1 MKVEQCQRESSC
13 CWKCRS
19 RNTCKMKDVIAGE
32 EAFVYGCA
40 KHLQVTAQ
48 CSNFIFDH
56 TAMKPVLH
64 DFMQS
69 ILGK

>member
-1 MKVEQCQRESSC
+1 
-13 CWKCRS
+13 
-19 RNTCKMKDVIAGE
+19 MKDVIAGE

-56 TAMKPVLH
+56 TAMKPVSH